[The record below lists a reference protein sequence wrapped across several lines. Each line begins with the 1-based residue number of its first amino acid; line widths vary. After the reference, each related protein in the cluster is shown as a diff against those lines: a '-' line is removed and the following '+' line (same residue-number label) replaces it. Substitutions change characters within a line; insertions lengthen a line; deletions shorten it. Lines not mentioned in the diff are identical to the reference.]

1 MLREFPHNGEPQR
14 RGEGLEA
21 SMQYAVD
28 CYSSHIMG
36 QFTDVT
42 Y

>member
-1 MLREFPHNGEPQR
+1 MENHRGEA
-14 RGEGLEA
+14 EGLEA